1 MQTSFMHP
9 PFGFALFYLR
19 GISDSLFKSGGIPQA
34 VESKD
39 IYLGSIP
46 WVILQLMLVVI
57 VIFVPQSVMMFLDK
71 APKVDLDQV
80 QIELPDDPSNEA
92 DQGAN
97 QSNENLNDLFKSQP
111 ADPAPTK
118 P

>member
-1 MQTSFMHP
+1 
-9 PFGFALFYLR
+9 LR
-19 GISDSLFKSGGIPQA
+19 GISDSLFKSGAITQKI
-34 VESKD
+34 ESKD

-46 WVILQLMLVVI
+46 WVILQLVLVVI

-80 QIELPDDPSNEA
+80 TIELPEEETNSESDA
-92 DQGAN
+92 DAN
-97 QSNENLNDLFKSQP
+97 QNLNDLLKAP
-111 ADPAPTK
+111 ADPSPSK

>member
-1 MQTSFMHP
+1 
-9 PFGFALFYLR
+9 LR
-19 GISDSLFKSGGIPQA
+19 GISDSLFKSGGIPQP
-34 VESKD
+34 VQSKD

-80 QIELPDDPSNEA
+80 QIELPDDPSANA
-92 DQGAN
+92 DLNTEQA
-97 QSNENLNDLFKSQP
+97 NENLNDLLKAQP
-111 ADPAPTK
+111 EPAPAK

>member
-1 MQTSFMHP
+1 MQ
-9 PFGFALFYLR
+9 
-19 GISDSLFKSGGIPQA
+19 
-34 VESKD
+34 SKD

-57 VIFVPQSVMMFLDK
+57 VIFVPQSVLMFLDK

-80 QIELPDDPSNEA
+80 QIELPDDPS
-92 DQGAN
+92 AN
-97 QSNENLNDLFKSQP
+97 SDLSTEQANENLNDLLKAQP
-111 ADPAPTK
+111 EPAPAK